1 MSGTTLDVTLS
12 SAEQTELEQAGVYAY
27 AVYFDKADGNAA
39 VTAPITLVDNGV
51 VANDGTF
58 AIPLTDMANPDL
70 VGGKVYFVVQ
80 SLPVGETSTLA
91 DTIADQSN
99 INPGTA
105 SANDFGY
112 DSFEVTLSSGPN
124 DAGNLTSVN
133 GFGLPM
139 DVSVD
144 YDNGTSASVG
154 YAVSGGT
161 IAGDVSTI
169 TNGQGTYSFS
179 EGPLAGSFRMSTSPS
194 EANAANTG
202 TVSSTGA
209 FPETAWLPYIQALE
223 SAAST
228 SDILI
233 TGLFNGAA
241 DAAQQWHNGG
251 YYAYQLQWDAASQ
264 TFWLVPTVNSQIQ
277 GAIALT
283 PDDIASN
290 IYSQT
295 GTVGIYS
302 STSDPTP
309 FTTMVFGANNQWGA
323 VLAQFLTGFTGGY
336 YGEVGTP
343 LNTQLTGAPI
353 DLDQNFNW
361 DPDYA
366 FGNNGTMSLDL
377 APGSQT
383 SDPYSKI
390 FFYNSNSYGSPYSDA
405 LMSQYATGGP
415 LISVSQPDDP
425 GGADVS
431 AIDLT
436 IYADNETPQG
446 YTPPVIH
453 NYIAPEAGAYAPP
466 STMSAGDNITLSF
479 NAAVLDSA
487 GIDFAPTGTIAIGIM
502 TGDAGGVPSWDTVV
516 IDAAEASNGLG
527 LWQQWSIAGSAAAG
541 YSVAPVSPAVTL
553 PSGNLQILNL
563 PSATSGV
570 SWYQITLGY
579 GSSEA
584 KTYNLYTTNNA
595 DGTFENPNY
604 AGPGGSTPQA
614 GALAVDGLATLSLPA
629 VTTQSINTFTVNFT
643 TGSTVTYN
651 PALVVENSGSAY
663 FPATAPTAPVVGT
676 IASGGTFSAL
686 AGQTSPT
693 SNAVTTTVSDGLE
706 FGWTGTNPNAYVV
719 TNGTVT
725 QSWVNV
731 YTNKVNPDDF
741 AVVTIENAIGQSG
754 TISTQADIDGAWQ
767 TPPEQVNLGNGTYT
781 ITMQDALAV
790 SGGGGTVPGAPV
802 TQESTPL
809 VLTVDNPGNA
819 LADNDIVVSTVPC
832 FAGGT
837 RIATPDGP
845 VAVED
850 LRIGD
855 RVVTIDGQAEPVVW
869 IGQRQVN
876 CARHPEPER
885 VWPVRIAAGA
895 FAAQAPLRDLFLS
908 PDHAVYTLG
917 VLIPVKHLVNGAT
930 VAQLPVDR
938 MTYFHIELAC
948 HQVILAEGLPA
959 ETYLDTGDRGA
970 FGHGGEAAMLHPV
983 WGGDSRDVSLMTE
996 ALGYAP
1002 LRVAGPAVEQLR
1014 AQLAERAG
1022 DRIAAA

>member
-12 SAEQTELEQAGVYAY
+12 TAEQSELDQAGVYAY
-27 AVYFDKADGNAA
+27 AVYFDNLDGNAA
-39 VTAPITLVDNGV
+39 VTAPISLVDNGV
-51 VANDGTF
+51 VENNGTF
-58 AIPLTDMANPDL
+58 AIPLTDTANPEL

-80 SLPVGETSTLA
+80 SLAAGETSTLA
-91 DTIADQSN
+91 STIADQSN
-99 INPGTA
+99 ISPGTA
-105 SANDFGY
+105 TADDFGY
-112 DSFEVTLSSGPN
+112 DSFEVTLSNGPN

-139 DVSVD
+139 EVAVD

-154 YAVSGGT
+154 YLVSGGS
-161 IAGDVSTI
+161 IASDVSTI
-169 TNGQGTYSFS
+169 TNGQGTYTFS

-194 EANAANTG
+194 EANASNTG

-209 FPETAWLPYIQALE
+209 FPENVWLPYIQALE
-223 SAAST
+223 TAAST

-241 DAAQQWHNGG
+241 DASGQWHNGG
-251 YYAYQLQWDAASQ
+251 YYAYQLGWDAASQ
-264 TFWLVPTVNSQIQ
+264 TFWLVPSANSQIQ

-283 PDDIASN
+283 PADIASN
-290 IYSQT
+290 IYAQT

-302 STSDPTP
+302 SASDPTP

-343 LNTQLTGAPI
+343 LNTQITGSSV
-353 DLDQNFNW
+353 DLDENFNW

-366 FGNNGTMSLDL
+366 FGNNGTMSLGL
-377 APGSQT
+377 AAGSQT
-383 SDPYSKI
+383 DDPYSKI

-405 LMSQYATGGP
+405 LMSQYPTGGP
-415 LISVSQPDDP
+415 LISVSQPDDA

-436 IYADNETPQG
+436 IYADGETPQG

-453 NYIAPEAGAYAPP
+453 NLIAPEDGAYAPP
-466 STMSAGDNITLSF
+466 TTMNAGDNITLSF

-487 GIDFAPTGTIAIGIM
+487 GIVLTPTGTIALGIM
-502 TGDAGGVPSWDTVV
+502 TGDAGGVPTWDTVV
-516 IDAAEASNGLG
+516 IDAAEASDGLG
-527 LWQQWSIAGSAAAG
+527 LWQQWSIAGSAATG

-553 PSGNLQILNL
+553 PNGNLQILNL

-570 SWYQITLGY
+570 SWYQITVGY
-579 GSSEA
+579 GSADA
-584 KTYNLYTTNNA
+584 KTYNLYTTDNA

-604 AGPGGSTPQA
+604 AGPDGSTPQA

-643 TGSTVTYN
+643 AGSTVTYN

-663 FPATAPTAPVVGT
+663 FPATAPAAPVVGT
-676 IASGGTFSAL
+676 IASGGSFSAL

-693 SNAVTTTVSDGLE
+693 SNAVTTTISEGLE

-719 TNGTVT
+719 NNGTVT
-725 QSWVNV
+725 QNWLKV

-741 AVVTIENAIGQSG
+741 AVVTIENALGQSA
-754 TISTQADIDGAWQ
+754 TISTQANIDGAWQ
-767 TPPEQVNLGNGTYT
+767 TPPEAANLGNGSYT

-790 SGGGGTVPGAPV
+790 SSGGSTVPGAPV
-802 TQESTPL
+802 TQESQSL

-819 LADNDIVVSTVPC
+819 LAENDIVVATVPC
-832 FAGGT
+832 FARGT
-837 RIATPDGP
+837 RVATPDGP
-845 VAVED
+845 VAVQD

-855 RVVTIDGQAEPVVW
+855 RVVTIDGQEEPVVW
-869 IGQRQVN
+869 IGQRQVD
-876 CARHPEPER
+876 CVRHTAPDL

-895 FAAQAPLRDLFLS
+895 FAAQTPQRDLFLS
-908 PDHAVYTLG
+908 PDHAVYAAG

-930 VAQLPVDR
+930 VAQLPVDTV
-938 MTYFHIELAC
+938 TYVHIELAS

-959 ETYLDTGDRGA
+959 ETYLDTGDRAA
-970 FGHGGEAAMLHPV
+970 FGNGGGAIRLYPV
-983 WGGDSRDVSLMTE
+983 WGGESRDVLLIME

-1002 LRVAGPAVEQLR
+1002 LQVTGAAVAQLR
-1014 AQLAERAG
+1014 AQLAERAAA
-1022 DRIAAA
+1022 RIVAA

>member
-12 SAEQTELEQAGVYAY
+12 SAEQSELDQPGVYAY
-27 AVYFDKADGNAA
+27 AVYFDKTDGNAA
-39 VTAPITLVDNGV
+39 VTTPITLVDNGV
-51 VANDGTF
+51 VENNGSF
-58 AIPLTDMANPDL
+58 AIPLTDSTNSEL

-80 SLPVGETSTLA
+80 SLADGETSTLA
-91 DTIADQSN
+91 STIAEQSN
-99 INPGTA
+99 LNPGTA
-105 SANDFGY
+105 TADDFGY
-112 DSFEVTLSSGPN
+112 DSFEVTLQNGPN

-139 DVSVD
+139 EVSVA

-154 YAVSGGT
+154 YLVSGGT
-161 IAGDVSTI
+161 IAADVGTI

-194 EANAANTG
+194 EANASNTG
-202 TVSSTGA
+202 TVTSTGA
-209 FPETAWLPYIQALE
+209 FPETVWLPYIQALE
-223 SAAST
+223 TAAST
-228 SDILI
+228 ADILI

-241 DAAQQWHNGG
+241 DAAGQWHNGG

-264 TFWLVPTVNSQIQ
+264 SFWLVPTATSQIQ
-277 GAIALT
+277 GDIKLT

-295 GTVGIYS
+295 GTIGIYS
-302 STSDPTP
+302 SQSDPTP
-309 FTTMVFGANNQWGA
+309 FTQIVFGANNQWGA

-336 YGEVGTP
+336 YGEVGAP
-343 LNTQLTGAPI
+343 LNTQITGSPV
-353 DLDQNFNW
+353 DLDENFNW

-366 FGNNGTMSLDL
+366 FGNHGTMSLEL

-383 SDPYSKI
+383 SDPYSRI

-415 LISVSQPDDP
+415 LISVSQPDDA

-431 AIDLT
+431 TIDLT
-436 IYADNETPQG
+436 LYADGETPQG

-453 NYIAPEAGAYAPP
+453 NYVAPESGAYVPP

-487 GIDFAPTGTIAIGIM
+487 GIVFASTGTIALGIM

-516 IDAAEASNGLG
+516 IDAAEASDGS
-527 LWQQWSIAGSAAAG
+527 LWQQWSIAGSAATG
-541 YSVAPVSPAVTL
+541 YTVAPASPAVTL
-553 PSGNLQILNL
+553 PNGNLQILNL

-570 SWYQITLGY
+570 SWYQITVGY
-579 GSSEA
+579 GSTDA

-604 AGPGGSTPQA
+604 AGNPSQTA
-614 GALAVDGLATLSLPA
+614 ALAVDGLATISLPA

-643 TGSTVTYN
+643 TGATVTYN
-651 PALVVENSGSAY
+651 PALVAENSGSAF

-676 IASGGTFSAL
+676 IASDGTLSAL
-686 AGQTSPT
+686 PGQTSPS
-693 SNAVTTTVSDGLE
+693 SNAVTTTLSEGLE

-719 TNGTVT
+719 NSGGTIT
-725 QSWVNV
+725 QNWLNT

-741 AVVTIENAIGQSG
+741 AVVTIENALGQFG
-754 TISTQADIDGAWQ
+754 TISTQADIDGQWQ
-767 TPPEQVNLGNGTYT
+767 TLPEAANLGNGTYT

-790 SGGGGTVPGAPV
+790 SSGGGTVPGAPV
-802 TQESTPL
+802 TQESQSL

-819 LADNDIVVSTVPC
+819 LAENDIVVATVPC
-832 FAGGT
+832 FARGT
-837 RIATPDGP
+837 RVATPHGP

-855 RVVTIDGQAEPVVW
+855 HVVTIDGQEAPVRW
-869 IGQRQVN
+869 IGQRQVD
-876 CARHPEPER
+876 CARHPAPER

-895 FAAQAPLRDLFLS
+895 FAAQTPRQDLFLS
-908 PDHAVYTLG
+908 PDHAVFAAG
-917 VLIPVKHLVNGAT
+917 VLIPVKHLVNGT
-930 VAQLPVDR
+930 TIAQLAVDSV
-938 MTYFHIELAC
+938 TYVHIELTS

-959 ETYLDTGDRGA
+959 ETYLDTGDRAA
-970 FGHGGEAAMLHPV
+970 FGHGGDGTLLHPV
-983 WGGDSRDVSLMTE
+983 WGREARDPCLLME

-1002 LRVAGPAVEQLR
+1002 LQVAGPAVERLR
-1014 AQLAERAG
+1014 ARLAERAVP
-1022 DRIAAA
+1022 RSAAA

>member
-12 SAEQTELEQAGVYAY
+12 TAEQSALDQAGVYAY
-27 AVYFDKADGNAA
+27 AVYFDKTDGNAA

-51 VANDGTF
+51 VGNNGTF
-58 AIPLTDMANPDL
+58 AIPLTDTANPEL

-91 DTIADQSN
+91 STIDEQSN
-99 INPGTA
+99 LNPGTA
-105 SANDFGY
+105 TADDFGY
-112 DSFEVTLSSGPN
+112 DSFEVTLSNGTN

-139 DVSVD
+139 GVSVD

-154 YAVSGGT
+154 YLVSGGS
-161 IAGDVSTI
+161 IASDVSTI

-179 EGPLAGSFRMSTSPS
+179 EGPLAGTFRMSTSPS

-202 TVSSTGA
+202 TVSTTGA
-209 FPETAWLPYIQALE
+209 FPENVWLPYIQALE
-223 SAAST
+223 TAAST

-241 DAAQQWHNGG
+241 DASGLWHNGG
-251 YYAYQLQWDAASQ
+251 YYAYQLQWDAATQS
-264 TFWLVPTVNSQIQ
+264 FWLVPTATSQIQ
-277 GAIALT
+277 GDIKLT

-295 GTVGIYS
+295 GTIGIYS
-302 STSDPTP
+302 SQSDPAP
-309 FTTMVFGANNQWGA
+309 FTQMVFGANNQWGA

-336 YGEVGTP
+336 YGEVGAP
-343 LNTQLTGAPI
+343 LNTQITASPV
-353 DLDQNFNW
+353 DLDENFNW

-366 FGNNGTMSLDL
+366 FGNHGTMSLDL
-377 APGSQT
+377 AAGAQT

-436 IYADNETPQG
+436 IYADGETPQG
-446 YTPPVIH
+446 YTAPVIH
-453 NYIAPEAGAYAPP
+453 NFIAPESGAYVPP

-479 NAAVLDSA
+479 DAAVLDSA
-487 GIDFAPTGTIAIGIM
+487 GIVFASTGTIALGIM
-502 TGDAGGVPSWDTVV
+502 TGDPGGMPSWDTVV
-516 IDAAEASNGLG
+516 IDAAEAGDGS

-541 YSVAPVSPAVTL
+541 YTVAPVSPAVTL
-553 PSGNLQILNL
+553 PNGNLQILNL

-570 SWYQITLGY
+570 SWYQITVGY
-579 GSSEA
+579 GSTDA

-604 AGPGGSTPQA
+604 AGSPSQA
-614 GALAVDGLATLSLPA
+614 GALAVDGLATISLPA

-643 TGSTVTYN
+643 TGATVTYN
-651 PALVVENSGSAY
+651 PALVAENSGSAF

-693 SNAVTTTVSDGLE
+693 SNAVTTTNSEGLE
-706 FGWTGTNPNAYVV
+706 FGWTGTNPNAYLV
-719 TNGTVT
+719 NAGGTVT
-725 QSWVNV
+725 QNWLNA

-741 AVVTIENAIGQSG
+741 AVVTIENALGQSG
-754 TISTQADIDGAWQ
+754 TISTQADIDGQWQ
-767 TPPEQVNLGNGTYT
+767 TLPEAANLGNGIFT

-790 SGGGGTVPGAPV
+790 SSGGGGGTGPGAPV
-802 TQESTPL
+802 TLESQSL

-819 LADNDIVVSTVPC
+819 LAENDIVVATVPC
-832 FAGGT
+832 FARGT
-837 RIATPDGP
+837 RIATPEGP

-855 RVVTIDGQAEPVVW
+855 RVVTIDGQAAPVLW
-869 IGQRQVN
+869 IGQRQVE
-876 CARHPEPER
+876 CARHPAPER

-895 FAAQAPLRDLFLS
+895 FASRSPQRDLFLS
-908 PDHAVYTLG
+908 PDHAVYAAG
-917 VLIPVKHLVNGAT
+917 VLIPVKHLVNGTT
-930 VAQLPVDR
+930 VAQLAVDR
-938 MTYFHIELAC
+938 VTYVHIELAR

-959 ETYLDTGDRGA
+959 ETYLDTGDRAA
-970 FGHGGEAAMLHPV
+970 FGTGGDAAMLHPV
-983 WGGDSRDVSLMTE
+983 WGGESRDVSLIID
-996 ALGYAP
+996 ALAYAP
-1002 LRVAGPAVEQLR
+1002 LQVAGPAVEQLR
-1014 AQLAERAG
+1014 AQLAQRAVA
-1022 DRIAAA
+1022 RLAAA